1 MIDKIRNEKQYGQV
15 MLLIE
20 NYLEKATA
28 GGGFHSLEKKESEE
42 LQKLTLLAEHY
53 EDQELNIM
61 PLTVTINSIVQQKIS
76 EMNITQGKLAEMFGM
91 GAAKVS
97 QILNGKR
104 EPDVAFLK
112 ALHQKLGIDGNL
124 ILDKV

>member
-1 MIDKIRNEKQYGQV
+1 MIDKIRNEKQYDQV
-15 MLLIE
+15 MALIE
-20 NYLEKATA
+20 NYLQKATD
-28 GGGFHSLEKKESEE
+28 GGGFLTLDQRESDE

-53 EDQELNIM
+53 EDNDLKIM
-61 PLTVTINSIVQQKIS
+61 PLTITINSVVQQKIT

-91 GAAKVS
+91 GAAKIS

-112 ALHQKLGIDGNL
+112 ALHQKLGIDGNF
-124 ILDKV
+124 ILERL